1 MDYESEGCLHEI
13 FERQMKKTS
22 PTATAVVS
30 GDGRSISFGEL
41 NNLSDV
47 LATNLRNKGVKKDK
61 AVGIYLER
69 SLEYPVAYVAILKA
83 GGAYMPLELSYPENL
98 LNSIL
103 EDAQPAAVI
112 TSEHLK
118 DKLPKSANTVI
129 LSDGWEERLSKEN
142 ERGLVLGKVKS
153 ELDDLA
159 YIVYS
164 SGTTGKPKGICCP
177 HRGAVFSYTWRF
189 KSYPFQPDD
198 RVACNVFFVW
208 EMLRPLLKGIPLYVI
223 PDSVIYDPTLLLPFM
238 KKHKITQVLFTPSLL
253 ETILT
258 CENSDLAGHLSSMRT
273 IWLCGEV
280 VTTALRD
287 RCMKILPWI
296 KLLNLYSVSECHDVA
311 SANLTNMQFQEELSD
326 SDENKRKFCPVGK
339 LLPGVYVA
347 IMDDNL
353 KPLPV
358 GLSGEIFV
366 GGPTLARGYLN
377 RPELNAF
384 RFIDCPKEVPESA
397 GPKLYRTGDWGYLLS
412 SGMLEICGRCDSMVK
427 VRGYSI
433 ETQAVEAA
441 LLQLPMVSACCVV
454 AHGEE
459 GDDKYLAAYIVPE
472 GNKVTKKD
480 VRAALKTRLPFY
492 MIPSHFVFLASIPV
506 TPAGKLDKKKLPPI
520 ASFGKDE
527 EGLPSTSTERS
538 LAQLWCEVLNIPNID
553 VQEGFFDLGGHSLL
567 ATHLLLKV
575 NSSFRVNL
583 TVQDLFAS
591 PTVAEMAKMI
601 DELQQNG
608 SQMNKDLY
616 EGKVDLPNE
625 VNYHSGAE
633 GFVNM
638 DIMLRAFWRSGNFKN
653 TRRWIRGRVLLTGAT
668 GFLGV
673 FLLRDL
679 IRFTKVHVFC
689 VVREQP
695 EGLSG
700 KDRLKQ
706 ILQKFKVL
714 PLTTDRQQMTE
725 EERYLDYG
733 FEHRVTV
740 VKGDVSLIKLGMSEE
755 EFVHLSSEIDFI
767 IHAAAAVNMVYP
779 YQALRGANVQ
789 GTQNVLLFACTGKIK
804 PLHYIST
811 DAVFP
816 HGLSNCSEDADLT
829 KYASQLEDGYS
840 QSKWV
845 AEQLVLRARTQGLP
859 VVIYRLGNLSADR
872 EHVQWNP
879 LDFTLLMIKGMTATL
894 SAPDIDWQVE
904 MTPVDFVSEI
914 IVKMTQE
921 MSISMGKIFHIIN
934 PQPISAKWLF
944 EWMSVHGYPL
954 DVIPFQDWCRRI
966 EVACKN
972 ESSNGLSS
980 LLRLLE
986 MWLKEPS
993 FLGSLSTYTMTN
1005 FEAVMKHFKV
1015 SYPLLNSEL
1024 LTTYFSA
1031 LVAQGV
1037 LPTPKKKIRGPRSLG
1052 GKVAIVT
1059 GASSGI
1065 GEAVARALAE
1075 NGAKVVLAARRKE
1088 RLDKIRDEI
1097 AEMGDVAV
1105 SVATDVVNR
1114 QEVLDLVAHTKKTL
1128 GPVDIIVNCAGL
1140 GYYTTLKNCL
1150 LDEWERMVDVNCK
1163 GVMNSIA
1170 AVLPGMLTRKKGHI
1184 ISISS
1189 NAGRKVFAG
1198 LTVYSATKFFV
1209 EALMQGLRLETVG
1222 SGIKVTTIQPGD
1234 VSTEF
1239 GSGGADAQAREN
1251 YQVSENIKR
1260 LNPNDIASAIVYAAT
1275 QPDHCAVNEIMLEP
1289 TDAPC

>member
-47 LATNLRNKGVKKDK
+47 LATNLRNKGVKRDK

-520 ASFGKDE
+520 TSFGKDE

-633 GFVNM
+633 GFV
-638 DIMLRAFWRSGNFKN
+638 KN
-653 TRRWIRGRVLLTGAT
+653 SHMSNITFSLLI
-668 GFLGV
+668 FQ
-673 FLLRDL
+673 
-679 IRFTKVHVFC
+679 VHVFC

-755 EFVHLSSEIDFI
+755 EFVHLSSEV
-767 IHAAAAVNMVYP
+767 H
-779 YQALRGANVQ
+779 
-789 GTQNVLLFACTGKIK
+789 
-804 PLHYIST
+804 
-811 DAVFP
+811 VFCVVREQP
-816 HGLSNCSEDADLT
+816 EGLSGKDRLKQILQKFKVLPLTTDRQQMTEEERYLDYGFEHRVTVVKGDVSLIKLGMSEEEFVHLSSESPFVILQRKRDRGIIAPLT
-829 KYASQLEDGYS
+829 LT
-840 QSKWV
+840 
-845 AEQLVLRARTQGLP
+845 AENR
-859 VVIYRLGNLSADR
+859 VILDCISGNLSADR

-1075 NGAKVVLAARRKE
+1075 NGAKVVLAARRKD

-1189 NAGRKVFAG
+1189 NAGRKVSVSGNHESSHFRYQWLRNMAIRAYSCCCDFQGVMNSIAAVLPGMLTRKKGHIISISSNAGRKVFAG

-1234 VSTEF
+1234 VVTEF
-1239 GSGGADAQAREN
+1239 VAG
-1251 YQVSENIKR
+1251 
-1260 LNPNDIASAIVYAAT
+1260 
-1275 QPDHCAVNEIMLEP
+1275 
-1289 TDAPC
+1289 

>member
-47 LATNLRNKGVKKDK
+47 LATNLRNKGVKRDK

-311 SANLTNMQFQEELSD
+311 SADLTNMQFQEELSD

-591 PTVAEMAKMI
+591 PTVAEMANMI

-829 KYASQLEDGYS
+829 KYASQLVDGYS

-1037 LPTPKKKIRGPRSLG
+1037 LPAPKKKIRGPRSLG

-1075 NGAKVVLAARRKE
+1075 NGAKVVLAARRKD

-1150 LDEWERMVDVNCK
+1150 VDEWERMVDVNCK

-1222 SGIKVTTIQPGD
+1222 SGIKVITIQPGD

-1251 YQVSENIKR
+1251 YEVSENIKR

>member
-47 LATNLRNKGVKKDK
+47 LATNLRNKGVKRDK

-397 GPKLYRTGDWGYLLS
+397 GAKLYRTGDWGYLLS

-1015 SYPLLNSEL
+1015 TYPLLNSEL

-1239 GSGGADAQAREN
+1239 GAGGADAQAREN
-1251 YQVSENIKR
+1251 YEVSENIKR

>member
-47 LATNLRNKGVKKDK
+47 LATNLRNKGVKRDK

-872 EHVQWNP
+872 DHVQWNP

-1075 NGAKVVLAARRKE
+1075 NGAKVVLAARRKD

-1239 GSGGADAQAREN
+1239 GAGGADAQAREN
-1251 YQVSENIKR
+1251 YEVSENIKR

>member
-47 LATNLRNKGVKKDK
+47 LATNLRNKGVKRDK

-1015 SYPLLNSEL
+1015 TYPLLNSEL

-1075 NGAKVVLAARRKE
+1075 NGAKVVLAARRKD

-1150 LDEWERMVDVNCK
+1150 VDEWERMVDVNCK

-1239 GSGGADAQAREN
+1239 GAGGADAQAREN
-1251 YQVSENIKR
+1251 YEVSENIKR